1 MKTWYLLLGIGII
14 SSLLSCSD
22 DDPITGVNIKTVNIN
37 NLAADPVIYD
47 PVTGKT
53 SPGTDQF
60 TLFRFSDSSIVSHAD
75 SATTKWDIG
84 FKSTTIIV
92 NSKISGPGS
101 ASAFIANGLFNEL
114 KEVPKD
120 SIFKEDVSATELA
133 IGKAWQSYDP
143 INFIV
148 SPIPGK
154 IIVIKTNDNKFV
166 KMEILSFYKDAPAV
180 PNYQRDPARYYTFR
194 YVIQKDGSKKFE

>member
-1 MKTWYLLLGIGII
+1 MKTGIFSLSLALLLGFM
-14 SSLLSCSD
+14 SCSD
-22 DDPITGVNIKTVNIN
+22 DEVTPGQNTQSVSIS
-37 NLAADPVIYD
+37 NLQADPVIYD
-47 PVTGKT
+47 PVTGKP

-92 NSKISGPGS
+92 NSKVSGPGS
-101 ASAFIANGLFNEL
+101 AGAFIANGLFNEL

-133 IGKAWQSYDP
+133 IGKGWQSYDP

-154 IIVIKTNDNKFV
+154 FIVIKTNDNKYV